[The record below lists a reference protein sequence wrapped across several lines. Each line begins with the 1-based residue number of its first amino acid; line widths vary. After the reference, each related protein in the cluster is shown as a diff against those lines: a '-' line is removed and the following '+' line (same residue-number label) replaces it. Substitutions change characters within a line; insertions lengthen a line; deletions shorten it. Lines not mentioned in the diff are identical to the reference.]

1 MKRVELYGRVR
12 YAVIIQGMSR
22 REAARIFGI
31 DRRTVDKMLAFSV
44 PPGYRRKK
52 TPARPKLD
60 PFVGLIDQILE
71 DDSKRLKKQ
80 RHTSKRI
87 FERLRDEYGFAG
99 GITIVK
105 DYVFAARQ
113 RQREMFVPLIHPPGH
128 AQADFG
134 EADAIIAGI
143 EYRAHF
149 FVMTL
154 PHSDACFV
162 CAYPAA
168 TTEAWLDGHN
178 RAFAFFDGIPLSILY
193 DNDKCL
199 VARILPDG
207 TRQRTRA
214 FSGLQSHYLFEDRYG
229 RPGKGNDKGN
239 VEGLVGYARRNFM
252 VPLPRF
258 PSWEAFNAYLEQQC
272 RKRNDDILRGQRERI
287 GDRFVRDREVLMALP
302 PAPFDACDRQATRV
316 NSQSLVR
323 YRTNDYSVPVAYG
336 HREVWV
342 RGYVHEVVIGC
353 GSEVIARHSRSYDR
367 EDLIFDPI
375 HYLPLLEK
383 KVGALDQAAPLA
395 GWDLPEAFATLRRL
409 LEARMGKSGKRE
421 YVQVLRLLDTFDRD
435 ELHGAVKDALR
446 LGAIGYDAVKHLAL
460 CRIEQRPPKLDLDI
474 YPYLPRAQVAT
485 TSAASYMN
493 LLTGT
498 AP

>member
-1 MKRVELYGRVR
+1 
-12 YAVIIQGMSR
+12 MSR
-22 REAARIFGI
+22 RAAARRFGI
-31 DRRTVDKMLAFSV
+31 DRKTVAKILAHSE
-44 PPGYRRKK
+44 PPGYQRSQAPK
-52 TPARPKLD
+52 RPKLG
-60 PFVGLIDQILE
+60 PFTDIIDRILE
-71 DDSKRLKKQ
+71 DDRTVQRKQ
-80 RHTSKRI
+80 RHTAKRI
-87 FERLRDEYGFAG
+87 FERLRDEHGFTG
-99 GITIVK
+99 GQTIVK
-105 DYVFAARQ
+105 DYVRD
-113 RQREMFVPLIHPPGH
+113 RRHRLREMFVPLIHPPGH

-134 EADAIIAGI
+134 EADVVIAGI
-143 EYRAHF
+143 KLRAHF
-149 FVMTL
+149 FAMEL

-178 RAFAFFDGIPLSILY
+178 RAFAFFGGVPQSILY

-258 PSWEAFNAYLEQQC
+258 PSWEAFNAYLEAQC

-287 GDRFVRDREVLMALP
+287 GVRFVRDREVLMALP

-421 YVQVLRLLDTFDRD
+421 YVQVLRLL
-435 ELHGAVKDALR
+435 
-446 LGAIGYDAVKHLAL
+446 
-460 CRIEQRPPKLDLDI
+460 
-474 YPYLPRAQVAT
+474 
-485 TSAASYMN
+485 
-493 LLTGT
+493 
-498 AP
+498 